1 MIKLNIYACAIV
13 DTVVLLSLL
22 RHTLSEPDQWTL
34 IHLLRPNLAGLNRR
48 PDGRM
53 DAPPKPMRRRATMC
67 PIAGDAP
74 KMLAA
79 LGYLQVG
86 GGRVFERDK
95 AKEKKKKKK
104 KKVQDSIRFDI
115 DSSTPPPNRIST
127 WCGAARRTVRSAG
140 SSAL

>member
-95 AKEKKKKKK
+95 DKKKKKK
-104 KKVQDSIRFDI
+104 RLKTAFVLTLTHQA
-115 DSSTPPPNRIST
+115 PPPDRTST